1 MTETEFNEI
10 LDFAIERE
18 KEAVRF
24 YRELQNEAK
33 FRDQAEMLKDL
44 EAMEMGH
51 IKVIEGIR
59 QKGVSEEAIPKVP
72 NLKIS
77 EYMTSDVEK
86 LDLSYQNILIKAMK
100 REENSYKLYSE
111 MAVKFPDSELSTL
124 FRKLASDEAK
134 HKLLFEK
141 LYDDWISSGN

>member
-1 MTETEFNEI
+1 MTNQEFNEI

-18 KEAVRF
+18 KEAVKF
-24 YRELQNEAK
+24 YRDLQSEAK
-33 FRDQAEMLKDL
+33 FKDQMEVLKDL

-51 IKVIEGIR
+51 IIVIENIR
-59 QKGVSEEAIPKVP
+59 AKGVSEEDIPKVT

-77 EYMTSDVEK
+77 EYLTVDVDK

-100 REENSYKLYSE
+100 REEASFKLYSE
-111 MAVKFPDSELSTL
+111 MSVKFGDGEIATL

-134 HKLLFEK
+134 HKLIFEK
-141 LYDDWISSGN
+141 IYDEWISTGN